1 MNDIHDPFV
10 TNEFINMLSKYVEIK
25 RIKGI
30 PTINGRTYFWA
41 NKKFEDVKKQYVI
54 GGNKTSPKS
63 YFVKYPCNYEET
75 YFNYARDFKNHLKK
89 SKGKLALE
97 IKNNSNNIDGYYEI
111 YRETMK
117 RNNSFIF
124 KKSFIKDILS
134 LSYCKIYEIS
144 YENRVIAFSAMLN
157 KNVFM
162 TCSSKEGLKHRPNQF
177 LLDAMYKD
185 NENQFVYLGTSFTN
199 SGHQAFKEHSGAISI
214 NCSPM
219 PYTCEFHIAKAL
231 LKLPLGPI
239 YRMFSN
245 NKFMVSVF
253 LPF

>member
-75 YFNYARDFKNHLKK
+75 YLNYARDFKNHLKK

-97 IKNNSNNIDGYYEI
+97 IKNNSNNIWYSFLIDYNFTYI
-111 YRETMK
+111 L
-117 RNNSFIF
+117 NSFNHQIPGELIIF
-124 KKSFIKDILS
+124 
-134 LSYCKIYEIS
+134 
-144 YENRVIAFSAMLN
+144 
-157 KNVFM
+157 
-162 TCSSKEGLKHRPNQF
+162 
-177 LLDAMYKD
+177 
-185 NENQFVYLGTSFTN
+185 ENQKIFANFTTGINPN
-199 SGHQAFKEHSGAISI
+199 SI
-214 NCSPM
+214 
-219 PYTCEFHIAKAL
+219 L
-231 LKLPLGPI
+231 LLNRNLK
-239 YRMFSN
+239 N
-245 NKFMVSVF
+245 DE
-253 LPF
+253 